1 MHIFGER
8 GRNLCPA
15 VVHGVHVIFALDQTL
30 LDVNDKLY
38 LPERIRHMILP
49 RHLCNVVKLAPVIR
63 YDVET
68 IRKMVIKYKK
78 LIEFNREDRPLLY
91 PVEGR
96 QCHKHDPVDRHRYPP
111 LPGA

>member
-1 MHIFGER
+1 MHPETQGVPRPGLQKSLSPRTKSQLR
-8 GRNLCPA
+8 GR
-15 VVHGVHVIFALDQTL
+15 ALPLSRQRLIKAYAPPVSHTHARAYAL
-30 LDVNDKLY
+30 L
-38 LPERIRHMILP
+38 
-49 RHLCNVVKLAPVIR
+49 VIR

>member
-1 MHIFGER
+1 M
-8 GRNLCPA
+8 
-15 VVHGVHVIFALDQTL
+15 
-30 LDVNDKLY
+30 
-38 LPERIRHMILP
+38 
-49 RHLCNVVKLAPVIR
+49 IR

-96 QCHKHDPVDRHRYPP
+96 KCHKHDPVDRHRYPP
-111 LPGA
+111 LPGAWTKYGIAAMWSNDYFMSSWRERGRTPDVLGV